1 MKPRETRRKVFWKIL
16 RPPDRPN
23 WEASPVLKSLTIFIA
38 VWLHVLPKSS
48 LIVSHSVKATKLHK
62 AFQYIQ
68 TVGLFFSFFFL
79 QATENNCTFQ
89 AGFENAALCVSHSL
103 TVSQH
108 WEENQR
114 CLRSRGTVCLIM
126 RSQCLLHT
134 LCACDISIMYMF
146 LQKFLNCVC
155 AFICVHPSLKHYMR
169 VGDYKNDS
177 LFCECA
183 TEFLKLDLGMLS
195 L

>member
-1 MKPRETRRKVFWKIL
+1 M
-16 RPPDRPN
+16 
-23 WEASPVLKSLTIFIA
+23 LKSLAIFIA

-68 TVGLFFSFFFL
+68 TLGLFFSFFSF
-79 QATENNCTFQ
+79 ENNCTFQ

-134 LCACDISIMYMF
+134 LCACDINTMYVF
-146 LQKFLNCVC
+146 LQTSEFLNCVC

-177 LFCECA
+177 VFCECA